1 MVAPGLRRM
10 FDREDEMPTR
20 DHDREEN
27 DLESPL
33 GLADE
38 PIARTPADHLVNHG
52 DSSRRRR
59 ARALG
64 EDGIDR
70 QSSGLGD
77 VLGDEHDGA
86 TSIDMGSGG
95 DGTNIKSGS

>member
-1 MVAPGLRRM
+1 M
-10 FDREDEMPTR
+10 TKR
-20 DHDREEN
+20 DQDTN

-38 PIARTPADHLVNHG
+38 PIVRTAEDHL
-52 DSSRRRR
+52 DSSSDPSSRRRR

-70 QSSGLGD
+70 NSSGSSQ
-77 VLGDEHDGA
+77 DEHDGA
-86 TSIDMGSGG
+86 TSIDMGYGG
-95 DGTNIKSGS
+95 DGTNIRSGS